1 MQLRRGLRGTGGQT
15 LSGRGGGSVPRLR
28 RGSQDPGERNRRF
41 TRARKGRGGERS
53 QTAGDRPA
61 PQTVGAAA
69 AWEAGKLHGARVRFI
84 LSV

>member
-1 MQLRRGLRGTGGQT
+1 MQLRRGLRRH
-15 LSGRGGGSVPRLR
+15 RGADALRQGR

-53 QTAGDRPA
+53 QTVGDRPA

-69 AWEAGKLHGARVRFI
+69 AWEAGELHGARVRFI